1 MNIGLIV
8 KVKTTIKNRHFK
20 EDLQKSLKTKKC
32 DIVDMHNDYFLKGNW
47 MFEDSSMKR
56 QSLPINTSSHRDER
70 SPEEI
75 PDEEF
80 ISNKLEMMP
89 ATKKKS
95 LTEINK
101 PMNAYE
107 MRENMPIKAKNS
119 NSYRF
124 EEKLEDHKEK
134 GVDPGQEENKEKKPS
149 TKFGFLKRKQNVS
162 KPKIQKSPS
171 KNQ

>member
-1 MNIGLIV
+1 MNIYLKV

-32 DIVDMHNDYFLKGNW
+32 DIVDMHNDYFLMGNW
-47 MFEDSSMKR
+47 MLDDSSMKR
-56 QSLPINTSSHRDER
+56 QSLPVNTSHRDER

-80 ISNKLEMMP
+80 ISNKVEMMP

-107 MRENMPIKAKNS
+107 MRENMPIKVKN
-119 NSYRF
+119 NNGYRF
-124 EEKLEDHKEK
+124 EEKLEDQKEK
-134 GVDPGQEENKEKKPS
+134 GVDPVQEENKERKQS
-149 TKFGFLKRKQNVS
+149 NKFGFLKRKQNVS

>member
-1 MNIGLIV
+1 MWENID
-8 KVKTTIKNRHFK
+8 KVKTSIKNRHFK

-32 DIVDMHNDYFLKGNW
+32 DIVDMHNDYFLMGNW
-47 MFEDSSMKR
+47 VFEDSQKR
-56 QSLPINTSSHRDER
+56 QSLPNNTSSREER

-75 PDEEF
+75 PEEEF
-80 ISNKLEMMP
+80 ISNKLEMIP

-95 LTEINK
+95 LSEINK

-107 MRENMPIKAKNS
+107 MRENMPIKTKNS
-119 NSYRF
+119 NGYRF
-124 EEKLEDHKEK
+124 EEKAEVQDI
-134 GVDPGQEENKEKKPS
+134 DPVQENKEKKP

-162 KPKIQKSPS
+162 KTKLQNNTP